1 MLQGSFQVISVTT
14 GREPNY
20 AGQVCW
26 ARNQMV
32 VHNGQVFAAAQ
43 DMAEGFWCAVLQQ
56 LEHRALGILWCVR
69 PKSPIRSVPKRA
81 LKMKVL
87 YQSSYY
93 DWV

>member
-1 MLQGSFQVISVTT
+1 MLQGLFQVISVTT

-20 AGQVCW
+20 A
-26 ARNQMV
+26 
-32 VHNGQVFAAAQ
+32 GQVFAAAQ